1 MEYGRR
7 TRRDRSAGRTSQ
19 TAFGP
24 ERLEGRLNPAGGL
37 AGQYFDNVD
46 FTSSKVMRTDAT
58 VNFDWG
64 TSAPVAGVAPT
75 TFSVR
80 WTGRLTPTFTES
92 HTFFVTADDG
102 FRLWVDDTLVA
113 ARTES
118 TASGVSS
125 VAVPLVAGISVPIR
139 LEYVQTSGTASVK
152 LEWASPRMGR
162 QLVPSSALDP
172 ATVVDDRGSIL
183 AERWTGIAGTAI
195 ESLTGSGD
203 YPNRPAE
210 RTALLQFEIPA
221 ANVGDN
227 YGTRIRGY
235 LVPPMTGT
243 YQLAIAGDDQ
253 VRLSLA
259 TGEDPATA
267 TVIASATAPT
277 GFRVFDRFA
286 SQQSAGI
293 ALVAGRRY
301 FIEALQKEGTG
312 EDSLSVAWKRPGD
325 AGFTIVPGDALV
337 PYGTSATLPAES
349 QILATLASGHS
360 RLLAGPV
367 RFAAANAAS
376 AADPLVGARRS
387 AVLAWADTVAAW
399 SVIDWVPDST
409 GTILND
415 AEALV
420 GRVYLFG
427 AAYRLTGNPD
437 YADRLWQDL
446 AGGLALADWNPGH
459 FLDTAGMTHAMGV
472 AYDWLHDYWT
482 PTQRQQLLDAIV
494 AKGLNPGLDAYASN
508 QFFFTATTNNWGI
521 VCNGGMTIGALAIAG
536 ENPSV
541 ASQILAR
548 AIPLTKSV
556 AAHFTPDNGNWYE
569 GAGYY
574 NYSLRYLV
582 PMMAALQSALGTD
595 FGIAQTPGLAEA
607 GAAAPLLTGPTGIAF
622 NYSDADATRMTAG
635 PSAMMWMASR
645 FNRPADAW
653 YARMY
658 GEVTDP
664 LNLLWYDPRG
674 VGPGAAVAP
683 TDAFFRGPEA
693 TTTFTG
699 ADAVTFRG
707 GWDANAT
714 FVATK
719 AGKLGDS
726 HGNLDA
732 GTFVLDALGQRWFHD
747 LGRDDYGLP
756 GYFNGTQR
764 WTYYRTRAEGQNTLV
779 INPGT
784 GGGQTI
790 NASPPVVL
798 YQSGAEGRTVIDLT
812 SAYTGVTSVRRGIA
826 LIDGRRNV
834 LVQDEIQ
841 APTATP
847 ADIRWFAHVKLP
859 ASAVQIAPDGLSAT
873 LTQNGQRLWV
883 KIVTAPAGATLS
895 LVDATPLATSPNPVG
910 QDPNSDYKK
919 LSIRMTGVT
928 NARLAVLFVPLSAGM
943 ASPAAMPVIKPLVAW
958 ADVANSAPTLNG
970 IGGAM
975 LPSLVGGAAAGS
987 GVTVASLLITA
998 AGASRVADADANA
1011 QRGVAV
1017 ISADARYGSWQVS
1030 FDAGSSWQSLD
1041 AVTAKASRLVSV
1053 APQNRIRFVPKA
1065 GYRGTIRNGL
1075 VLRAW
1080 DQTSGTES
1088 GTADTSANGGA
1099 TAFSLATLGVG
1110 VTVA

>member
-1 MEYGRR
+1 MAYRRR
-7 TRRDRSAGRTSQ
+7 TRRNRPAGRTRQ
-19 TAFGP
+19 AAFGL
-24 ERLEGRLNPAGGL
+24 ERLEERLTPAGGL

-46 FTSSKVMRTDAT
+46 FTSSKVTRTDAT

-64 TSAPVAGVAPT
+64 TSAPVSGVAAT

-113 ARTES
+113 ARTEA
-118 TASGVSS
+118 TASGASS
-125 VAVPLVAGISVPIR
+125 VAVPLVAGTSVPIR
-139 LEYVQTSGTASVK
+139 LEYMQTTGAASVK
-152 LEWASPRMGR
+152 LEWASPRTGR

-172 ATVVDDRGSIL
+172 VTVVDDRGSIL

-203 YPNRPAE
+203 YPNRPAD
-210 RTALLQFEIPA
+210 RTALLRFELPT

-235 LVPPMTGT
+235 LVPPTSGT
-243 YQLAIAGDDQ
+243 YRFAIAGDDR

-267 TVIASATAPT
+267 TVIASAAAPT
-277 GFRVFDRFA
+277 GYRVFDRFA
-286 SQQSAGI
+286 SQQSAGVT
-293 ALVAGRRY
+293 LVAGQRY
-301 FIEALQKEGTG
+301 YVEALQKEGTG
-312 EDSLSVAWKRPGD
+312 DDSLSVAWQRPGD
-325 AGFTIVPGDALV
+325 AGFTIVPGDVLV
-337 PYGTSATLPAES
+337 PFNAGTPLPTES

-367 RFAAANAAS
+367 RFAAANAAA
-376 AADPLVGARRS
+376 AADPIVGARR
-387 AVLAWADTVAAW
+387 ATVLAWADTVATWRA
-399 SVIDWVPDST
+399 IDWVPDST

-420 GRVYLFG
+420 GRAYLFG
-427 AAYRLTGNPD
+427 SAYRLTGNPD
-437 YADRLWQDL
+437 YADRLWRDV
-446 AGGLALADWNPGH
+446 AGGLALADWNPAH

-472 AYDWLHDYWT
+472 AYDWLYDYWT

-508 QFFFTATTNNWGI
+508 QFFFTATTNNWGV
-521 VCNGGMTIGALAIAG
+521 VCNGGMTLGALAIAG
-536 ENPSV
+536 ESPTI
-541 ASQILAR
+541 AAQILAR

-595 FGIAQTPGLAEA
+595 FGIAQIPGLAEA

-622 NYSDADATRMTAG
+622 NYSDADANRMTPG

-653 YARMY
+653 YARTY
-658 GEVTDP
+658 GEATDP

-674 VGPGAAVAP
+674 VDPRAAGAA
-683 TDAFFRGPEA
+683 TDGFFRGPA
-693 TTTFTG
+693 STTTFAG
-699 ADAVTFRG
+699 ADVVTFRG

-747 LGRDDYGLP
+747 LGRDDYGLA

-764 WTYYRTRAEGQNTLV
+764 WTYYRTRTEGQNTLV

-798 YQSGAEGRTVIDLT
+798 YQSGAEGRTVTDLT

-841 APTATP
+841 APTGTP
-847 ADIRWFAHVKLP
+847 ADVRWFAHVKLP
-859 ASAVQIAPDGLSAT
+859 ASAMQIAPDGLSAT

-883 KIVTAPAGATLS
+883 KIVTAPAGAKLS
-895 LVDATPLATSPNPVG
+895 LVDATPLATSPNPAG

-943 ASPAAMPVIKPLVAW
+943 ASPAALPVIKPLAAW
-958 ADVANSAPTLNG
+958 AGVANSAPTLNG
-970 IGGAM
+970 IGGAS
-975 LPSLVGGAAAGS
+975 LPSLVSGAVAGS
-987 GVTVASLLITA
+987 GVTVASLLVTA
-998 AGASRVADADANA
+998 AGTNRVADADANA
-1011 QRGVAV
+1011 QRGVA
-1017 ISADARYGSWQVS
+1017 IIGTDARNGSWQVS

-1041 AVTAKASRLVSV
+1041 AVTAKAARLVSS

-1080 DQTSGTES
+1080 DQTSGTE
-1088 GTADTSANGGA
+1088 GATTDTSTNGGA

-1110 VTVA
+1110 VTVT